1 MYKVAIVDD
10 EPVIVRGLTMTIQW
24 EKYNCRV
31 VGTAGDGQEGMKLI
45 REKRPDILISDI
57 CMPGIDGLTMI
68 AGMKS
73 EFGPMQITI
82 LTGFRDFDYA
92 QQAIRLGVTRFLL
105 KPSKMDELDEAI
117 RVMIENLQRQ
127 GIMGTDGESENGVN
141 TGKTGNAG
149 DTEGGGNTGSTGN
162 TAGKGPTGQ
171 SAENAPEYP
180 AIKDTASKGAAQT
193 APGNEPSDKDAAG
206 EDREAGETDSPASCF
221 IVKNAL
227 AYIEENYREKL
238 KLSDVADQIYVSQ
251 WHLSKLLNKHTGQN
265 FSEILNN
272 IRIEKAK
279 ELLKDPSLR
288 IGDIAEEVGF
298 LDMAHFSRVFKKQAG
313 ISANEYRNTI
323 LGR

>member
-1 MYKVAIVDD
+1 MEQSKTKARGGARSRKAPGGEIMYKVAIVDD
-10 EPVIVRGLTMTIQW
+10 EPVIVRGLTRTIPW
-24 EKYNCRV
+24 ENYNCRV

-45 REKRPDILISDI
+45 REQKPDILISDI

-73 EFGPMQITI
+73 EFGHMQITI

-105 KPSKMDELDEAI
+105 KPSKMDELEEAI
-117 RVMIENLQRQ
+117 RVMIENLERQ
-127 GIMGTDGESENGVN
+127 GITGHEEEADAAKGEIPKTQPVHTPEENGREEDAS
-141 TGKTGNAG
+141 G
-149 DTEGGGNTGSTGN
+149 EGR
-162 TAGKGPTGQ
+162 
-171 SAENAPEYP
+171 E
-180 AIKDTASKGAAQT
+180 
-193 APGNEPSDKDAAG
+193 G
-206 EDREAGETDSPASCF
+206 EETDSPASCF

-227 AYIEENYREKL
+227 AYIEANYTEKL

-272 IRIEKAK
+272 VRIEKAK
-279 ELLKDPSLR
+279 ELLKEPALR

-298 LDMAHFSRVFKKQAG
+298 LDMAHFSRVFKKQVG
-313 ISANEYRNTI
+313 ISANEYRNTK
-323 LGR
+323 LG

>member
-1 MYKVAIVDD
+1 MNIQGDIMYKVAIVDD
-10 EPVIVRGLTMTIQW
+10 EPVIVRGLTKMIPW
-24 EKYNCRV
+24 ESYNCRV

-45 REKRPDILISDI
+45 REQKPDILISDI

-73 EFGPMQITI
+73 EFGHMQITI

-105 KPSKMDELDEAI
+105 KPSKMDELEEAV
-117 RVMIENLQRQ
+117 RVMIENLEKQ
-127 GIMGTDGESENGVN
+127 GITGKEDGTDESVGEN
-141 TGKTGNAG
+141 TSKAEGNREGEEGKEKA
-149 DTEGGGNTGSTGN
+149 
-162 TAGKGPTGQ
+162 
-171 SAENAPEYP
+171 
-180 AIKDTASKGAAQT
+180 
-193 APGNEPSDKDAAG
+193 EPSEGKEG
-206 EDREAGETDSPASCF
+206 EETDSPASCF

-265 FSEILNN
+265 FSEILNT

-288 IGDIAEEVGF
+288 IGDISEEVGF
-298 LDMAHFSRVFKKQAG
+298 LDVAHFSRVFKKQAG
-313 ISANEYRNTI
+313 ISANEYRNTK
-323 LGR
+323 LGS

>member
-10 EPVIVRGLTMTIQW
+10 EPVIVRGLTKMIPW
-24 EKYNCRV
+24 ESYNCRV

-45 REKRPDILISDI
+45 REQKPDILISDI

-73 EFGPMQITI
+73 EFGHMQITI

-105 KPSKMDELDEAI
+105 KPSKMDELEEAV
-117 RVMIENLQRQ
+117 RVMIENLEKQ
-127 GIMGTDGESENGVN
+127 GITGKEDGTDEGVGEN
-141 TGKTGNAG
+141 TPKAEGNREGEEGKEKA
-149 DTEGGGNTGSTGN
+149 
-162 TAGKGPTGQ
+162 
-171 SAENAPEYP
+171 
-180 AIKDTASKGAAQT
+180 
-193 APGNEPSDKDAAG
+193 EPSEGKEG
-206 EDREAGETDSPASCF
+206 EETDSPASCF

-265 FSEILNN
+265 FSEILNT

-288 IGDIAEEVGF
+288 IGDIAEEVGC
-298 LDMAHFSRVFKKQAG
+298 LDVAHFSRVFKKQAG
-313 ISANEYRNTI
+313 ISANEYRNTK
-323 LGR
+323 LGS

>member
-1 MYKVAIVDD
+1 MNIQGDIMYKVAIVDD
-10 EPVIVRGLTMTIQW
+10 EPVIVRGLTKMIPW
-24 EKYNCRV
+24 ESYNCRV

-45 REKRPDILISDI
+45 REQKPDILISDI

-73 EFGPMQITI
+73 EFGHMQITI

-105 KPSKMDELDEAI
+105 KPSKMDELEEAV
-117 RVMIENLQRQ
+117 RVMIENLEKQ
-127 GIMGTDGESENGVN
+127 GI
-141 TGKTGNAG
+141 TGKEDGA
-149 DTEGGGNTGSTGN
+149 DEGVG
-162 TAGKGPTGQ
+162 
-171 SAENAPEYP
+171 ENALNAEGKPEGEEGKEK
-180 AIKDTASKGAAQT
+180 A
-193 APGNEPSDKDAAG
+193 EPSEGKEG
-206 EDREAGETDSPASCF
+206 EETDSPASCF

-265 FSEILNN
+265 FSEILNT

-298 LDMAHFSRVFKKQAG
+298 LDVAHFSRVFKKQAG
-313 ISANEYRNTI
+313 ISANEYRNTK
-323 LGR
+323 LGS

>member
-1 MYKVAIVDD
+1 
-10 EPVIVRGLTMTIQW
+10 
-24 EKYNCRV
+24 
-31 VGTAGDGQEGMKLI
+31 
-45 REKRPDILISDI
+45 
-57 CMPGIDGLTMI
+57 
-68 AGMKS
+68 
-73 EFGPMQITI
+73 
-82 LTGFRDFDYA
+82 
-92 QQAIRLGVTRFLL
+92 
-105 KPSKMDELDEAI
+105 
-117 RVMIENLQRQ
+117 
-127 GIMGTDGESENGVN
+127 MGTDGESENCGN

-149 DTEGGGNTGSTGN
+149 DTEGGGNTGSTGK

-265 FSEILNN
+265 F
-272 IRIEKAK
+272 
-279 ELLKDPSLR
+279 
-288 IGDIAEEVGF
+288 
-298 LDMAHFSRVFKKQAG
+298 
-313 ISANEYRNTI
+313 RNTQ
-323 LGR
+323 

>member
-10 EPVIVRGLTMTIQW
+10 EPVIVRGLTKMIPW
-24 EKYNCRV
+24 ESYNCRV

-45 REKRPDILISDI
+45 REQKPDILISDI

-73 EFGPMQITI
+73 EFGHMQITI

-92 QQAIRLGVTRFLL
+92 QQAIRRGVTRFLL
-105 KPSKMDELDEAI
+105 KPSKMDELEEAV
-117 RVMIENLQRQ
+117 RVMIENLEKQ
-127 GIMGTDGESENGVN
+127 GITGKEDGTDEGVGEN
-141 TGKTGNAG
+141 TPKAEGNREGEEGKEKA
-149 DTEGGGNTGSTGN
+149 
-162 TAGKGPTGQ
+162 
-171 SAENAPEYP
+171 
-180 AIKDTASKGAAQT
+180 
-193 APGNEPSDKDAAG
+193 EPSEGKEG
-206 EDREAGETDSPASCF
+206 EETDSPASCF

-265 FSEILNN
+265 FSEILNT

-298 LDMAHFSRVFKKQAG
+298 LDVAHFSRVFKKQAG
-313 ISANEYRNTI
+313 ISANEYRNTK
-323 LGR
+323 LGS